1 MNKKT
6 VSILCGA
13 AGLVLAAAVY
23 SVVLTFPERAENASR
38 YVNFLLVVLA
48 VLCSILIAVSL
59 KSGDTSRPVWIKA
72 PRYFFITAA
81 LTIAYAVVMDKVGFF
96 LASGVYM
103 IVLSLGLGLR
113 RPKLMIIST
122 AVILATVY
130 FVFVR
135 FLGVPVPMGTL
146 WGA

>member
-6 VSILCGA
+6 VSILSGA

-23 SVVLTFPERAENASR
+23 SVVLTFPERAVNASR
-38 YVNFLLVVLA
+38 YVVFLLAVLA
-48 VLCSILIAVSL
+48 VLSVILLVTSL
-59 KSGDTSRPVWIKA
+59 KSGDRSNPTWIKA
-72 PRYFFITAA
+72 PRYFFTAA
-81 LTIAYAVVMDKVGFF
+81 VLTLAYAAVMDWAGFF
-96 LASGVYM
+96 LSSAVYM
-103 IVLSLGLGLR
+103 VLLSLGLGLR
-113 RPKLMIIST
+113 RPKLLILST
-122 AVILATVY
+122 AAILLTVY